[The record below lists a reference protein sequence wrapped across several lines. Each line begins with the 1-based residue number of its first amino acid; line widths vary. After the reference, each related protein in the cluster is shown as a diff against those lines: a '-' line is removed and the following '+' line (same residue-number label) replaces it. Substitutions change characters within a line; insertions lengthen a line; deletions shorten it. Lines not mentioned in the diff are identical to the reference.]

1 MQDKKNLIV
10 RLCLLGI
17 FIIVVIF
24 IIAVR
29 GIAPE
34 DTKQPEITENTE
46 GSNSVDKGGMDA
58 DNESAQ
64 VENISK
70 ESEKSDL
77 PSFYTQ
83 DITTLEINDT
93 FNIEDYYISSRY
105 SASNHFYIDE
115 NKILWATGKNDYGQM
130 GIGSYGED
138 EYYKEPVKIAEN
150 VISVDTSWNG
160 YFTIYITAE
169 GELYGMG
176 ATYPGPLLGHA
187 DMGLDETAYEYP
199 NITQPTLLMSDVM
212 YARAGRECVVA
223 LKKDKTAYWW
233 VQYAPLTHSH
243 AGDIYNNYWKVVED
257 EKNPVKMLEIEPCKV
272 MDNCRYITTGTFH
285 GAAISE
291 AGELYTWG
299 CNIFGQC
306 GTPVIGDDFIRTPVK
321 VLDNVKMVWPETIC
335 LNDPLSTP
343 PEIIR
348 RDTDYIYNTFV
359 LKKDNSLWAAGIGLG
374 NQQKVTEVN
383 GDLDS
388 TEVHLYSDAFVP
400 VQVVEY
406 SEEAKRAVLN
416 QLTFGM
422 NKEEVEAVLTKGGL
436 TSHWMEYDDM
446 AYFVVEDSRYYCY
459 FDKNKEFTQLLLQEG
474 GSRDGRFRIAMELS
488 ELEKMVTGEGGTL
501 KKAEANTDEPT
512 ECYIYQ
518 DKEQQIQYEFII
530 YEEQLSVLW
539 ENQLDK

>member
-10 RLCLLGI
+10 RLSLLGI

-24 IIAVR
+24 IITAR
-29 GIAPE
+29 GTTPE
-34 DTKQPEITENTE
+34 DTKQPEITEE
-46 GSNSVDKGGMDA
+46 SNSEDNRVTDA
-58 DNESAQ
+58 GTESEEG
-64 VENISK
+64 ENIS
-70 ESEKSDL
+70 EEF

-83 DITTLEINDT
+83 DVTALEISDT
-93 FNIEDYYISSRY
+93 FNIADYYITSRY

-115 NKILWATGKNDYGQM
+115 NKTLWATGRNDYGQM

-160 YFTIYITAE
+160 YFTIYITEE

-176 ATYPGPLLGHA
+176 ATYPGPLLGYA
-187 DMGLDETAYEYP
+187 DMGQDSTAYEYP

-223 LKKDKTAYWW
+223 LKTDKTAYWW
-233 VQYAPLTHSH
+233 GQYAPLTHSH
-243 AGDIYNNYWKVVED
+243 AGDIYNDYWKVVED
-257 EKNPVKMLEIEPCKV
+257 EKNPVKMLAIEPRKV

-291 AGELYTWG
+291 EGELYTWG

-359 LKKDNSLWAAGIGLG
+359 LKEDKSLLAAGIGLG
-374 NQQKVTEVN
+374 NQQKVTEIN
-383 GDLDS
+383 GDLGS
-388 TEVHLYSDAFVP
+388 TEVHLYSDTFVP

-436 TSHWMEYDDM
+436 TSYWMEHDDM
-446 AYFVVEDSRYYCY
+446 AYFVVEDSRYSMSLSFMKKSCLFCGKISYKSNIFVSC
-459 FDKNKEFTQLLLQEG
+459 NLLKVMLLFE
-474 GSRDGRFRIAMELS
+474 
-488 ELEKMVTGEGGTL
+488 
-501 KKAEANTDEPT
+501 
-512 ECYIYQ
+512 
-518 DKEQQIQYEFII
+518 
-530 YEEQLSVLW
+530 
-539 ENQLDK
+539 